1 MPATTISWRKR
12 ISARRPAV
20 DAIGYA
26 LGALLGAAVGFTG
39 LWSSL
44 SLLSDPVS
52 PWWTLLAGLPAA
64 ALVLLR
70 DRAPLLGLVL
80 AGVLLVGDVL
90 TVSGVVP
97 VIVTLDL
104 LYAAV
109 VRATARIRR
118 RILAVVLVF
127 AAASALGAGLSTGEP
142 RVAILMA
149 MQTAGL
155 LGVAYWWGT
164 STAQS
169 QELVALHRQRAEDAE
184 RLAVRDR
191 HEAVEREREAMA
203 RELHDLVA
211 GHVSAVAIRAEAALS
226 DPAQSDRDAS
236 ALRAVRDSSLRAH
249 DALRSMIAVL
259 RTGDAPLVIS
269 AGTTTIP
276 AMVRDAERSGLT
288 VTLRDSITEPLP
300 AAVDQA
306 AARIV
311 QEALANCVRHASG
324 GEATVFLTADTRE
337 VDVRVVSRGGGPI
350 TAPELPG
357 SGWGLELLRERVRAL
372 EGTLD
377 AGPTTSGW
385 SVRALLPREV
395 PL

>member
-1 MPATTISWRKR
+1 MPATTIPWRQR
-12 ISARRPAV
+12 VSARRPAV

-44 SLLSDPVS
+44 SLLAGPVS
-52 PWWTLLAGLPAA
+52 PWWTLVAGLPAA

-70 DRAPLLGLVL
+70 DRAPLLGLAL
-80 AGVLLVGDVL
+80 AGVLLVADVL
-90 TVSGVVP
+90 TFGGVVP
-97 VIVTLDL
+97 VLVALDL

-109 VRATARIRR
+109 VRATARLRR
-118 RILAVVLVF
+118 RILAVILVVV
-127 AAASALGAGLSTGEP
+127 AASGLGMALSTGEP
-142 RVAILMA
+142 RVGLLMA
-149 MQTAGL
+149 IQTAGL

-184 RLAVRDR
+184 RMAARDR
-191 HEAVEREREAMA
+191 REAIEREREAMA

-211 GHVSAVAIRAEAALS
+211 GHVSAVAIRAAAALS
-226 DPAQSDRDAS
+226 DPVQSDRDAS

-249 DALRSMIAVL
+249 DALRSMITVL
-259 RTGDAPLVIS
+259 RTSDEPLVIS
-269 AGTTTIP
+269 AGTTAIP
-276 AMVRDAERSGLT
+276 AMVREAERSGVT
-288 VTLRDSITEPLP
+288 VTLRDDLTETLP
-300 AAVDQA
+300 APLDHAT
-306 AARIV
+306 ARIV
-311 QEALANCVRHASG
+311 QEALANCVRHAAG
-324 GEATVFLTADTRE
+324 GEATVHLTADARG
-337 VDVRVVSRGGGPI
+337 VDVRVDSRGGEPI
-350 TAPELPG
+350 TVPALPG

-377 AGPTTSGW
+377 AGPTASGW

-395 PL
+395 AV